1 MAWIPPR
8 PLLRA
13 PLRSP
18 PRPRARKQT
27 VVVMALR
34 RRPPLL
40 PLRALQLEA
49 LLAQLR
55 PSLPPPLR
63 ALQHE
68 EEMLARRRLSP
79 LLLRALQ
86 PEELLDPQLEA
97 LLALRQPPLP
107 LLPPGVAQR
116 QLTLLLLLLRALQLG
131 ALLALRQPSLL
142 PLLPAL

>member
-27 VVVMALR
+27 VVLVALR
-34 RRPPLL
+34 RPPPLL

-55 PSLPPPLR
+55 PSLLPPLR
-63 ALQHE
+63 ALQQE
-68 EEMLARRRLSP
+68 E
-79 LLLRALQ
+79 
-86 PEELLDPQLEA
+86 

-107 LLPPGVAQR
+107 PLLRATPLAGRLVAQR
-116 QLTLLLLLLRALQLG
+116 QLTLL
-131 ALLALRQPSLL
+131 
-142 PLLPAL
+142 PLLPAM